1 MSFASPTR
9 LLALVVCALPLCHGF
24 NIVPPRS
31 LARPELRP
39 RLAGEPFSM
48 KTKEDKEFEEWVRQ
62 KKIASGVDPDE
73 DFGAGRRAEGS
84 IYLVGGLV
92 TVLVPLISGI
102 WAYNEGYLTP
112 Q

>member
-1 MSFASPTR
+1 MAARRVFAVAL
-9 LLALVVCALPLCHGF
+9 LLALLQACASFGVGAGRRAVAQP
-24 NIVPPRS
+24 VQ
-31 LARPELRP
+31 P
-39 RLAGEPFSM
+39 RLARWAVDM
-48 KTKEDKEFEEWVRQ
+48 KSKEDKEFEEWVRQ

-73 DFGAGRRAEGS
+73 DFGAGRRVEGS

-92 TVLVPLISGI
+92 TVLVPTIAGI